1 MTTLKAILEIPHFSD
16 IQVLNKQADL
26 SKEVEAIKIT
36 ETPDVALYLPKNTFL
51 LTTAMAFKDNPKMLC
66 DFIQS
71 LYELPVAGLGIKL
84 GRFISELDE
93 EVITFADSLNFPLL
107 QIPCT
112 LNLGTISHQM
122 LSYIWDQQTDKLYYA
137 LDIQKKFSNLM
148 IKGADLKTLI
158 HHLGTILKR
167 PVMLVNPFTEIIA
180 ESKQFQQ
187 DLRFENYHQQQLI
200 PYLKKIQNKDKE
212 SWFLFEIDDE
222 NKLLVSVFP
231 IKINAYFPYLLVIFK
246 ADQIPYPFSQFAIE
260 QTNTVLLHTIYKNLE
275 ITESRL
281 QLRET
286 FFSQLMQET
295 NQISKPVIHWLDY
308 GKDYGLVDSSI
319 YTIIIVHFENQESDI
334 MDNGLEI
341 DRYHLTY
348 EWLER
353 QFSND
358 FENALLFPIKD
369 TSYYGILLQKAEP
382 NLKDKLCLIHQQ
394 LKDRL
399 PITLHFSIG
408 NDVSKI
414 TSIYFSYKEAR
425 ETCKMVLQS
434 NSLGIVHYHQTKGF
448 NKLIEHTPLAQVEHF
463 CTTTLKK
470 LAFPIS
476 EMDKELRKTLKV
488 YLESQCDITLTAKLL
503 FIHRNTVKYR
513 IAKCE
518 EIFETPIN
526 DPNLSLKLRLALELS
541 KEKRTNLDMKLS

>member
-1 MTTLKAILEIPHFSD
+1 MTTLKELLEVPRFST

-26 SKEVEAIKIT
+26 STEVDTIEIT

-51 LTTAMAFKDNPKMLC
+51 LTTAMAFKGNPKRLC

-71 LYELPVAGLGIKL
+71 LHDLPTAGLGIKL
-84 GRFISELDE
+84 GRFIDEVDE
-93 EVITFADSLNFPLL
+93 EVIAFADQLNFPLL
-107 QIPCT
+107 QIPST
-112 LNLGTISHQM
+112 VTLGTISHQL
-122 LSYIWDQQTDKLYYA
+122 LSYVWDQQTDKLYYA

-148 IKGADLKTLI
+148 IKDADLKSLI
-158 HHLGTILKR
+158 SYLGTILKR

-180 ESKQFQQ
+180 ESKHFQQ
-187 DLRFENYHQQQLI
+187 DLSFANYHQQQLI
-200 PYLKKIQNKDKE
+200 PYLKNSRNTDQE
-212 SWFLFEIDDE
+212 SSFLFEIDND
-222 NKLLVSVFP
+222 NKLLVTVFP

-260 QTNTVLLHTIYKNLE
+260 QANTVLLHTLYKNQK

-281 QLRET
+281 QLRES
-286 FFSQLMQET
+286 FFSQLTKKASE
-295 NQISKPVIHWLDY
+295 NQKPPMNWLDY
-308 GKDYGLVDSSI
+308 GKDYGVVRSST
-319 YTIIIVHFENQESDI
+319 YTIIIAHFENKESDSI
-334 MDNGLEI
+334 GNDLEKE
-341 DRYHLTY
+341 RYNLTY

-353 QFSND
+353 QLSNH

-369 TSYYGILLQKAEP
+369 TIYYGILLQKAEP
-382 NLKDKLCLIHQQ
+382 KLKRKLCLIHHH
-394 LKDRL
+394 LKERL

-408 NDVSKI
+408 NDVNDI
-414 TSIYFSYKEAR
+414 TSIHFSYKEAI
-425 ETCKMVLQS
+425 ETYRTVLT
-434 NSLGIVHYHQTKGF
+434 NHSLDIVHYYQTKGF
-448 NKLIEHTPLAQVEHF
+448 NQLIEHTPLAQVEHF
-463 CTTTLKK
+463 CTITLKK
-470 LAFPIS
+470 LAFPIT

-526 DPNLSLKLRLALELS
+526 NPNLSLNLRLALELS
-541 KEKRTNLDMKLS
+541 EDNSII